1 MAALTFQSKVAI
13 VTGCSSGIGLSTTL
27 SFLSHGAKVL
37 GIDVA
42 SFDHSIPED
51 LKSSFVFHQADL
63 TLANAISDAITACKS
78 NFGPRIDIL
87 INGAGVGDGFSSA
100 DAVTNGEWDRVISI
114 NLSVPVKLMRAVLPS
129 MVEHQHGAIVNICSR
144 ASDSGATAGIAY
156 TASKHGLAGA
166 TKNVAWRFRNQ
177 GIRCNAVCPGG
188 VVTNIGKSVN
198 MEWFDPAGFA
208 EFQPI
213 FGLHVSNDQGTG
225 LPAPHIKPEDVA
237 DGILFLAS
245 EKAKKINGVLL
256 PIDTAWSTI

>member
-156 TASKHGLAGA
+156 TASKHGL
-166 TKNVAWRFRNQ
+166 
-177 GIRCNAVCPGG
+177 
-188 VVTNIGKSVN
+188 
-198 MEWFDPAGFA
+198 
-208 EFQPI
+208 
-213 FGLHVSNDQGTG
+213 VS
-225 LPAPHIKPEDVA
+225 LPWMDLK
-237 DGILFLAS
+237 F
-245 EKAKKINGVLL
+245 
-256 PIDTAWSTI
+256 